1 MCRRP
6 VTSSFKTLGLTKGLE
21 KKWTGLR
28 LGEASGIIGVGVE
41 SVDIGKN
48 AKSEGS
54 LLEQF

>member
-1 MCRRP
+1 M
-6 VTSSFKTLGLTKGLE
+6 
-21 KKWTGLR
+21 GLR
-28 LGEASGIIGVGVE
+28 LGEASGITGVGVK